1 MENTK
6 TAMEFIDSE
15 EPKKYIIGLFVFILI
30 MCGNYLGEL
39 LPCKIQYLLVHS
51 RAFKHILG
59 VLTLI
64 FFVILAVPE
73 LKENKDN
80 SNEYKKPL
88 LAVLLYALFLVMSK
102 INWKMWVIVFFLFTC
117 VYISYIYR
125 YSIDNKENKDMK
137 LINTLK
143 DIETW
148 FVRSAVT
155 LTGIGFV
162 WYYISKKK
170 EYKKDF
176 STSRFFWGKNECKH
190 NRDFSMIHNVFGG
203 NKKNRNRN

>member
-6 TAMEFIDSE
+6 TAIEFIDSE

-30 MCGNYLGEL
+30 MCGYYLGEL

-73 LKENKDN
+73 LKEDKNN

-143 DIETW
+143 NIETW
-148 FVRSAVT
+148 FVRLAVT

-162 WYYISKKK
+162 WYYASKKK
-170 EYKKDF
+170 EYQKEF

-190 NRDFSMIHNVFGG
+190 NRDFYLVNNVFGG
-203 NKKNRNRN
+203 SKKNKKRN

>member
-1 MENTK
+1 
-6 TAMEFIDSE
+6 
-15 EPKKYIIGLFVFILI
+15 

-143 DIETW
+143 DIKTW

-170 EYKKDF
+170 EYQKIFQQVDF
-176 STSRFFWGKNECKH
+176 SGVKTNANTIVIFL
-190 NRDFSMIHNVFGG
+190 
-203 NKKNRNRN
+203 